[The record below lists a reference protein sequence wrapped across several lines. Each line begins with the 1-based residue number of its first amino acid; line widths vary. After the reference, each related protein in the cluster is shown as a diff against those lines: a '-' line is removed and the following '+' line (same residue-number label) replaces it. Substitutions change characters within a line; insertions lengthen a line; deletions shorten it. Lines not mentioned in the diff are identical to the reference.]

1 MISIKKRLAS
11 AVPTPA
17 TDKVTL
23 FIDDTGAP
31 KTKNSAGT
39 VTAVG
44 GGGATIL
51 QQTAEPTSPATGDLW
66 IDTDEPAGSGGASA
80 WQAHTAAALTAA
92 TTNPTL
98 GGGVID
104 ARYVVNGTTVMGRV
118 FIRFGASMTA
128 GSGEYRYVLPVAPR
142 VSAYEVPTGI
152 GYVWIGG
159 GSSVPFVQSVIPA
172 GATYVRLRQ
181 DGITTAVGSA
191 SPGAF
196 IAGGE
201 ITFDFAYEAA

>member
-1 MISIKKRLAS
+1 M
-11 AVPTPA
+11 PTLPQRTTA
-17 TDKVTL
+17 NTVAEHVADHNVL
-23 FIDDTGAP
+23 HTG
-31 KTKNSAGT
+31 T
-39 VTAVG
+39 
-44 GGGATIL
+44 
-51 QQTAEPTSPATGDLW
+51 
-66 IDTDEPAGSGGASA
+66 A
-80 WQAHTAAALTAA
+80 WQVHGAAVLTAS

-98 GGGVID
+98 GTGGVID
-104 ARYVVNGTTVMGRV
+104 ARYAVNGTTVTGRV
-118 FIRFGASMTA
+118 FIRFGSTMTA
-128 GSGEYRYVLPVAPR
+128 GSGEYRYALPVAPR
-142 VSAYEVPTGI
+142 VSAYEVPAGI

-201 ITFDFAYEAA
+201 IAFDFAYEAAA